1 MLKRILPRFAALL
14 FAALVS
20 ASAQTDMPAEKR
32 ALIRELLALMG
43 GATVAEQITQIF
55 LGQFQQNYTTMMQTL
70 VAQRQDISAEER
82 RRLLARLDS
91 FEHFSRQFRAKFPQQ
106 LNVSEIL
113 DTVYSPLY
121 DKYFN
126 EQELKE
132 LIAFYRTPAG
142 RKAIAVLPA
151 LMQEGMQG
159 TAQQVGP
166 RVMRLVQEIIE
177 EERAGSRQ

>member
-1 MLKRILPRFAALL
+1 MLKCILPGFVVLL
-14 FAALVS
+14 FAVLVA

-32 ALIRELLALMG
+32 ALIRELLDLTG
-43 GATVAEQITQIF
+43 GAAMAEQLTQIV
-55 LGQFQQNYTTMMQTL
+55 LSQFQQNYTTMMQNLLT
-70 VAQRQDISAEER
+70 QRQDISAEER
-82 RRLLARLDS
+82 QRLLARLAS
-91 FEHFSRQFRAKFPQQ
+91 FENFSRKFMAKFPKRI
-106 LNVSEIL
+106 NISEIL
-113 DTVYSPLY
+113 ETVYSPLY

-126 EQELKE
+126 EQELEE

-142 RKAIAVLPA
+142 RKAIVVLPA

-166 RVMRLVQEIIE
+166 MVMSVVQEIIE